1 MGEMTVPV
9 WDIHAHYIPR
19 KLDGQSII
27 SLSVGEPMPEWEGRG
42 SEPFLSVGLHP
53 WQVAQRWEH
62 LVDSLLLPW
71 VEDSRVVA
79 VGEAGLDYLRVGDR
93 ELQVAAFTRQA
104 RLAEE
109 YGKPLIVHCVKAW
122 DDLVRLHRQ
131 LAPSV
136 PWILHGFRG
145 KSVQATQMLREGFY
159 LSFGEHYHA
168 EALGACPTD
177 RLFMES
183 DESTVGL
190 SLLYQRV
197 AGIRAIP
204 TEELMEQVREN
215 IEKVFGI

>member
-1 MGEMTVPV
+1 MTLSVL
-9 WDIHAHYIPR
+9 DIHAHYIPR

-27 SLSVGEPMPEWEGRG
+27 SLSVGEPMPEWKDC
-42 SEPFLSVGLHP
+42 EPGLFLSVGLHP
-53 WQVAQRWEH
+53 WQVTQGWEH
-62 LVDSLLLPW
+62 LVGSLLLPW

-79 VGEAGLDYLRVGDR
+79 VGEAGLDYLRSSDR
-93 ELQVAAFTRQA
+93 ELQMAAFTRQA

-122 DDLVRLHRQ
+122 DDLVCLHRR

-145 KSVQATQMLREGFY
+145 KAIQAAQMLREGFY

-183 DESTVGL
+183 DESRVGL
-190 SLLYQRV
+190 PSLYQRAAEV
-197 AGIRAIP
+197 RGVP
-204 TEELMEQVREN
+204 TEELMAQVREN
-215 IEKVFGI
+215 IERVFGV